1 MKLFFYAFSFALL
14 CFSQIYCIV
23 LPCIMTSTIILP
35 RQGFFKW
42 WYVISYV
49 IRLFTTKTDWFDI
62 SLRSFS
68 FFIHWNIYIMRESS
82 HIPYVYQILIKTG
95 KQTKQKYM
103 KECKI
108 SLLHIRYVCIFTL
121 SYIIEI
127 PKYIKDLVKNAISF
141 HIILDLGVTN
151 SNSWSVFI

>member
-1 MKLFFYAFSFALL
+1 MMIRNFICHQALYYENRLIRYITTFLFLL
-14 CFSQIYCIV
+14 H
-23 LPCIMTSTIILP
+23 IL
-35 RQGFFKW
+35 K
-42 WYVISYV
+42 YLYYES
-49 IRLFTTKTDWFDI
+49 
-62 SLRSFS
+62 
-68 FFIHWNIYIMRESS
+68 SS
-82 HIPYVYQILIKTG
+82 HIPYVYQILIKTE

-141 HIILDLGVTN
+141 HIILDLGITN
-151 SNSWSVFI
+151 SNS